1 MSLGCYIISKK
12 KILINKEAVKDKSLH
27 VSPEKLI
34 INDDSIF
41 IYGDEDENQLIEKIL
56 SVEGV
61 HRYDVFSLIFGTLNI
76 YYKNRV
82 ENTLNKLKKAD
93 INTYNEV
100 KRLLYTDKK
109 NTEISKSINKPLKNK
124 FCVNCG
130 TEIISKNRFCINCG
144 SEMVS
149 SNSPIIKS
157 KNELKKPKFDV
168 KKNDWQSFYVIIIFI
183 SVIFISGFALVSLI
197 NKSLGVSQGES
208 TTNKILEESQ
218 IFETVT
224 LTNKSNISISV
235 SLGFRDSDEDVFKKG
250 SIGWYTIEPNDNKV
264 IDLLLELKDEKYS
277 RGGDL
282 WLYARSVDGEVI
294 WAGDGDDYVNSAF
307 WVDVYKSFYL
317 KSYWKPREKG
327 NLSIKTFFKI
337 QLEAPNTNFSFS
349 FTE

>member
-12 KILINKEAVKDKSLH
+12 KILINKEAVKDKTRH

-34 INDDSIF
+34 INEDSIF
-41 IYGDEDENQLIEKIL
+41 IYGDEDENQLIKKIL

-61 HRYDVFSLIFGTLNI
+61 HRYGVFSLIFVTLNV

-82 ENTLNKLKKAD
+82 KNTLNKLKKVD

-109 NTEISKSINKPLKNK
+109 NTEITKIINNPLKNK
-124 FCVNCG
+124 FCTNCG
-130 TEIISKNRFCINCG
+130 TKIISKNRFCTNCG
-144 SEMVS
+144 SEIFS

-157 KNELKKPKFDV
+157 KSELKNPKLDV
-168 KKNDWQSFYVIIIFI
+168 KNKNDRKSSYVIISIILILGFI
-183 SVIFISGFALVSLI
+183 GVFSI
-197 NKSLGVSQGES
+197 NKHLGVSQGES

-224 LTNKSNISISV
+224 LTNKSNISINV
-235 SLGFRDSDEDVFKKG
+235 SLGFRDSDRDVFKKG
-250 SIGWYTIEPNDNKV
+250 SIGWYTVEPNDNKV

-282 WLYARSVDGEVI
+282 WLYARSIDGESI
-294 WAGDGDDYVNSAF
+294 WAGDGDDYVNSEF
-307 WVDVYKSFYL
+307 WVDDYKSFYL

-337 QLEAPNTNFSFS
+337 QLEAPNTNFSF
-349 FTE
+349 TE